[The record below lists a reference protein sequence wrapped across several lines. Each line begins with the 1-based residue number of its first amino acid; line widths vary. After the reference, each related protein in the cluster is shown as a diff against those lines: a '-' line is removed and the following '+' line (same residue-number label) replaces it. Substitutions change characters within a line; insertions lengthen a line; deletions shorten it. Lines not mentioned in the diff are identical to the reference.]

1 MSEPN
6 GKQAV
11 QTDGAPRPA
20 GAYSQGVAAGGFLFT
35 AGFGPQDPVTGA
47 VPEGVGAQ
55 TTQVLR
61 NVGAVL
67 AARGLSP
74 RDVVKVTA
82 HLQHLRRDFAAYD
95 AAYREFFEEPCPV
108 RTTVGSDLMD
118 ILVEIDVV
126 ALLPGQGQGQGQR
139 QGKGPGPVLP
149 G

>member
-11 QTDGAPRPA
+11 RTDGAPRPA

-55 TTQVLR
+55 TAQVLR

-126 ALLPGQGQGQGQR
+126 ALLPGP
-139 QGKGPGPVLP
+139 GPGPDPDLDP
-149 G
+149 DLAG